1 MSTRAAVFARGNDGT
16 PETRGKSGHR
26 MDRLFAAAIL
36 LVNGWIFAL
45 PVAEADRIWIAR
57 VQVARGFFIHEALLV
72 LYFALSFISLRHFF
86 VPSARTRTVG
96 LLIAA
101 FGVIGVL
108 SVLANFRPL
117 NELLGTGRYL
127 LLAAYFVAA
136 VRWANR
142 YGPTFVLR
150 NFLLG
155 IAASGG
161 VNLYYALA
169 SEVRVGGLPMLIGQ
183 NGPGGPLG
191 ISVVLSAWLMMER
204 RSARDTTIAIVTLL
218 IGGFGSSISFSKL
231 AMLMAGAGVAAWM
244 FVIGRKLTVRNSRKL
259 AIAAV
264 VAITSVAAL
273 RTDLVVAYA
282 TGVNTYITL
291 KFRNLNMESTNARAQ
306 YFLITAE
313 ILARNPVFG
322 VSSHGFYEAVVG
334 TDAYRTSWRAVQ
346 EDVGAGARGESNPH
360 NSFLYYAAANGLPG
374 LFLSILLFSTAVRV
388 FNRALRERGLAGK
401 VLQACLVTAYLVFGF
416 TLPTLFNTSILY
428 VPLAFGVA
436 IGGVT
441 STSRTRNRL
450 RAAEIAGSK
459 LSRSMR
465 EEASKTA
472 RMLPRDSSLSSSG
485 DV

>member
-1 MSTRAAVFARGNDGT
+1 MSTRSFVVAFGKGRTSV
-16 PETRGKSGHR
+16 TRGKAGHR
-26 MDRLFAAAIL
+26 MDRLCASAIL
-36 LVNGWIFAL
+36 FVNGWIFAL
-45 PVAEADRIWIAR
+45 PVAEADRIWFAR
-57 VQVARGFFIHEALLV
+57 VQVARGFFLHEALLV
-72 LYFALSFISLRHFF
+72 LYFGLSLISLGHFL
-86 VPSARTRTVG
+86 VPAARARTVG

-101 FGVIGVL
+101 FGVLGVL
-108 SVLANFRPL
+108 SVVANLRPFH
-117 NELLGTGRYL
+117 ELLGTGRYL
-127 LLAAYFVAA
+127 LLAAYFVTA

-142 YGPTFVLR
+142 HGPTFVLR

-161 VNLYYALA
+161 VNLYYALV
-169 SEVRVGGLPMLIGQ
+169 SDVRVGELPMLIGQ

-204 RSARDTTIAIVTLL
+204 RSARDTAIAIVTLL

-231 AMLMAGAGVAAWM
+231 AMLMAAVGVAAWI
-244 FVIGRKLTVRNSRKL
+244 FVVGRKVTLRKSRKL

-264 VAITSVAAL
+264 IAITSVAAF

-306 YFLITAE
+306 YFPITAE
-313 ILARNPVFG
+313 ILARHPVFG
-322 VSSHGFYEAVVG
+322 VGSHGFYDAVVE
-334 TDAYRTSWRAVQ
+334 TDAYRKSRRAVQ
-346 EDVGAGARGESNPH
+346 EDARAGAQGASNPH

-374 LFLSILLFSTAVRV
+374 LFLSVLLFSTAVRV
-388 FNRALRERGLAGK
+388 FNRALRGRGLAGK
-401 VLQACLVTAYLVFGF
+401 VLKTCLVTAYLVFGF

-450 RAAEIAGSK
+450 PAAEVAGPK
-459 LSRSMR
+459 VSRPMR
-465 EEASKTA
+465 EEASRAA
-472 RMLPRDSSLSSSG
+472 RMLTRDSSLDASG